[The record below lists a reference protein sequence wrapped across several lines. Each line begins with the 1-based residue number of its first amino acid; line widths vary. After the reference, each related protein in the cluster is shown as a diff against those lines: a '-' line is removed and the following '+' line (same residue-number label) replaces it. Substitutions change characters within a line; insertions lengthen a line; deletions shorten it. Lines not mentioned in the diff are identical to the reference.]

1 MEMSLVTSAPTAH
14 LLERVRARMLHR
26 CLLILL
32 LVGFQPASWSH
43 PFLNNTWQ
51 VLAESNRLAMRV
63 TATLREVS
71 VIQGLP
77 LDRLKDLPA
86 LQNAASN
93 HADYVS
99 SHLRVELGGHLL
111 PIEILDHQ
119 LLLDSS
125 SEPED
130 SATYPDQ
137 THVAYDLECRLPES
151 ATNGTVQVRFGH
163 RTLEGHSY
171 APGIAWDPFYVLL
184 VADRDRRSLGQGVV
198 RMGSPVAVM
207 IPVPASATGTVPSP
221 LASDPGPARPPADL
235 PTVPGIDAFGSFLRH
250 GLHHVLTGY
259 DHLLFLAALALA
271 TTTWKRLLGII
282 GIFTLAHSITVT
294 LAAVGWVRLPP
305 SIVEPVIAGSI
316 VFVALQNVLAP
327 SQASGIG
334 RLAVAFGFGLVHG
347 LGFAGGLRESL
358 TDSPPASLAL
368 VILAFCIGVEL
379 GHLAVGAPLFGI
391 LRALRRTPPSESVT
405 PTVTGIE
412 RWGSVGVALG
422 GSWFLWAALRSI

>member
-1 MEMSLVTSAPTAH
+1 
-14 LLERVRARMLHR
+14 MLHR
-26 CLLILL
+26 FLLILL
-32 LVGFQPASWSH
+32 VVGFQPASWSH

-93 HADYVS
+93 HAAYVS
-99 SHLRVELGGHLL
+99 THLRVEFGGQPQ

-151 ATNGTVQVRFGH
+151 ATDGTVQVRFGH

-198 RMGSPVAVM
+198 RMGSPVGVV
-207 IPVPASATGTVPSP
+207 IPVTATPMTTASAAHSTQPSANQRHGELP
-221 LASDPGPARPPADL
+221 ATPGMQ
-235 PTVPGIDAFGSFLRH
+235 AFGSFLRH

-294 LAAVGWVRLPP
+294 LAAMGWVRLPP

-316 VFVALQNVLAP
+316 VLVALQNVLAP
-327 SQASGIG
+327 AHAKGAG
-334 RLAVAFGFGLVHG
+334 RLAVAFAFGLVHG

-368 VILAFCIGVEL
+368 VILAFCLGVEL

-391 LRALRRTPPSESVT
+391 LRALRRPIPAESVT
-405 PTVTGIE
+405 PTVTGLE
-412 RWGSVGVALG
+412 RWGSVGVAVG
-422 GSWFLWAALRSI
+422 GFWFLWAALISI